1 MPYSIRRIFER
12 IQGIRLSDTFG
23 FLSRIRVGVYIV
35 LIGVTG
41 ALFYA
46 GYHLEQSGITALP
59 TTTTVQHQRGE
70 PAPKNERPE
79 KGTKIE
85 ENSGLGKS
93 DVQERL
99 KSFERVLKEREAQ
112 IKERENVITSQ
123 RKEINELHSKLIAPQ
138 QKNPENAP
146 EKNPEP
152 VAPLVASEHKISD
165 SPNERLLVRR
175 TSPHKD
181 LHLQLSTII
190 ASKGYFILAPENE
203 TGKGFYVDGQ
213 HYTSFKCLRKI
224 APTDLLGEPGRT
236 NLSFAITDGEKV
248 LSPVPFLLI
257 LPVEEGK
264 HTMKLEPLSAV
275 AQNNH
280 DEAVVRLLA
289 KQVEFIDIDGIDVL
303 SNDGGT
309 RGKLKTLDL
318 ESTVQRLSKVLESLF
333 VNNNCLLEVLTTR

>member
-1 MPYSIRRIFER
+1 MPPFKR
-12 IQGIRLSDTFG
+12 IRLSDIIG
-23 FLSRIRVGVYIV
+23 FLSRVPVTAYIV
-35 LIGVTG
+35 LIGVIG
-41 ALFYA
+41 GLLYA

-70 PAPKNERPE
+70 TETKNERPE

-85 ENSGLGKS
+85 ENTVLVKS
-93 DVQERL
+93 DLQERM
-99 KSFERVLKEREAQ
+99 KSFERLLKEREAQ

-123 RKEINELHSKLIAPQ
+123 RKEIDELHSKLIAPQ
-138 QKNPENAP
+138 H
-146 EKNPEP
+146 KNPEP
-152 VAPLVASEHKISD
+152 VASLVASEKTISE

-224 APTDLLGEPGRT
+224 APTDLLEEPGRT

-264 HTMKLEPLSAV
+264 HTMKLEPLSEA

-280 DEAVVRLLA
+280 EEAVVRLLA

-303 SNDGGT
+303 SDDGGT